1 MSFINISKK
10 AGKQMYQ
17 EEFLP
22 IVFNVG
28 FSSNQAWPVEK
39 WRSRIHDVLHLYVDQ
54 ICENDDRMI
63 GHIKA
68 LAQINE
74 QGFIKYSCISNSNAI
89 NSKLYGK
96 HQDLFKINVIINSL
110 VSNISENESQVFLER
125 SCQAIVKQDSGI
137 KVLIN
142 KNQNQPDN
150 HHHHHGD
157 DCPICNGH
165 HH

>member
-1 MSFINISKK
+1 
-10 AGKQMYQ
+10 MYQ

-22 IVFNVG
+22 VVFNVR
-28 FSSNQAWPVEK
+28 FSSNQALPVEK

-54 ICENDDRMI
+54 ICINDDRVI

-68 LAQINE
+68 LAQVDE
-74 QGFIKYSCISNSNAI
+74 TDFIKYSCISNSNAI
-89 NSKLYGK
+89 NSKFHGN
-96 HQDLFKINVIINSL
+96 HQDIFDINVIINSL
-110 VSNISENESQVFLER
+110 VSNISENESRVFLER
-125 SCQAIVKQDSGI
+125 SCQAMVKQDSGI

-142 KNQNQPDN
+142 KTQNQLDS
-150 HHHHHGD
+150 HHHHHGDGD

>member
-22 IVFNVG
+22 IVFNVR

-89 NSKLYGK
+89 NSKLYDK

-142 KNQNQPDN
+142 KNQNQPGN

>member
-68 LAQINE
+68 LAQINALGCGNLPVTHTCE
-74 QGFIKYSCISNSNAI
+74 P
-89 NSKLYGK
+89 
-96 HQDLFKINVIINSL
+96 LFDRFTEVQL
-110 VSNISENESQVFLER
+110 CGCRHALTVRRRV
-125 SCQAIVKQDSGI
+125 C
-137 KVLIN
+137 
-142 KNQNQPDN
+142 
-150 HHHHHGD
+150 
-157 DCPICNGH
+157 
-165 HH
+165 

>member
-1 MSFINISKK
+1 
-10 AGKQMYQ
+10 MYQ

-22 IVFNVG
+22 IVFNVR
-28 FSSNQAWPVEK
+28 FSSNQALSVEK

-74 QGFIKYSCISNSNAI
+74 QDFIKYSCISNSNAI
-89 NSKLYGK
+89 NSKFYGN

-110 VSNISENESQVFLER
+110 VSNISENESRVFLER
-125 SCQAIVKQDSGI
+125 SCQAIVKQDSEI
-137 KVLIN
+137 KILIN

-150 HHHHHGD
+150 HHHHGDGD

>member
-1 MSFINISKK
+1 
-10 AGKQMYQ
+10 MYQ

-22 IVFNVG
+22 IVFNVR
-28 FSSNQAWPVEK
+28 FSSNQALPVEK

-74 QGFIKYSCISNSNAI
+74 QGFIKYSCISDSNAI
-89 NSKLYGK
+89 NSKLYGN

-125 SCQAIVKQDSGI
+125 SCQAIVKQDSEI
-137 KVLIN
+137 KILIN

-150 HHHHHGD
+150 HHHGDGD